1 MSNAVF
7 PDLPGLKWSTTK
19 TPLWKTRVQQS
30 VSGKELRT
38 ALMSFPL
45 WRYSLAYEV
54 LRAEAAYQEL
64 QTLIGFFNARRGSWD
79 DFLYRDPDDNAV
91 TAQQFGV
98 GDGATKDF
106 QLTRPFG
113 GFVEPVQNV
122 NGTPSIYKGGLL
134 QATPVDYSLSAT
146 GLVSFVAAPANG
158 VALSWTGGYYQ
169 RCRFEQDT
177 AEFTQFLK
185 DLWEARRIE
194 FRTVKL

>member
-7 PDLPGLKWSTTK
+7 PDLPGLKWSTSK
-19 TPLWKTRVQQS
+19 APIWKTRVQES

-38 ALMSFPL
+38 ALMSFPR

-54 LRAEAAYQEL
+54 LRAETVYQEL
-64 QTLIGFFNARRGSWD
+64 QTLVGFFNARRGSWD
-79 DFLYRDPDDNAV
+79 SFLYLDPDDNAV
-91 TAQQFGV
+91 AAQQFGV

-122 NGTPSIYKGGLL
+122 NGAPAITKGGVL
-134 QATPVDYSLSAT
+134 QATPGDYSLSAT
-146 GLVSFVAAPANG
+146 GLVSFVAAPAIG
-158 VALSWTGGYYQ
+158 VPLAWTGSYYV
-169 RCRFEQDT
+169 RCRFERDT
-177 AEFTQFLK
+177 EEFTQFLK

-194 FRTVKL
+194 FRTEKL